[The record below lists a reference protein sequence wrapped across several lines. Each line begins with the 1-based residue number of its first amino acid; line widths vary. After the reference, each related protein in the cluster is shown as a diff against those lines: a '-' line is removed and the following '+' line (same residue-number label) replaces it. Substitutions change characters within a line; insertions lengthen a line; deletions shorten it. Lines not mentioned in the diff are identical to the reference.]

1 MTEEE
6 WTAIINRDRNYDGV
20 FYYGLKTT
28 KKVML
33 PSCSSRLPKRENV
46 VIFSTLEEAYAQGYV
61 PCKKCCPNH
70 PEWCGAK
77 NELVLSAKKLMEE
90 QYLEKFSL
98 QKLADALYVNE
109 SYLLRTF
116 KQLTGSTLLEYHNKV
131 RCEKSTEYL
140 PNPDYNLS
148 YISSMVGYSSS
159 SHYIRCFQKQYGC
172 TPTQYRKEL
181 ASHERS

>member
-70 PEWCGAK
+70 PEWYGAK

>member
-6 WTAIINRDRNYDGV
+6 WTAIINRDKNYDSI

-33 PSCSSRLPKRENV
+33 PSCPSKLPKRENV
-46 VIFSTLEEAYAQGYV
+46 VVFYTLEDALSQGYV

-70 PEWCGAK
+70 LDWCGAK
-77 NELVLSAKKLMEE
+77 YELVNSAKEIIEE
-90 QYLEKFSL
+90 QYQEKFSL
-98 QKLADALYVNE
+98 KKLSDALYVNE

-131 RCEKSTEYL
+131 RCEKSLKYL
-140 PNPDYNLS
+140 HNFDYNLA
-148 YISSMVGYSSS
+148 YISNMVGYSSS
-159 SHYIRCFQKQYGC
+159 SHYIRCFQKQYGS

-181 ASHERS
+181 SNHE